1 MCLSRPTVAII
12 DLRAIKSNLAVL
24 CETAAG
30 SKIVA
35 VVKANAYGNGA
46 VRVSSA
52 IEQYVDILAVAFLAE
67 AQELRNA
74 GIIKPILILQGP
86 HQKIDLLQGKD
97 NNFIW
102 MLHSE
107 WQLQAFTEF
116 TESSHEHGEK
126 SWLKFDSGMHR
137 LGLPLSEFQNILKEN
152 TAIINDN
159 TVLVTHL
166 ANADEPIQSRAQAQI
181 DRFMTHAARAN
192 LPMCI
197 ANSAASIRFAQARV
211 DYVRLG
217 IALYG
222 STPFQDTDNPILLAP
237 VMSLESEIIALRT
250 IAKGD
255 TVGYGSAWKAAR
267 ESTIATVAI
276 GYADGYPRHAP
287 TSTPAWCNH
296 QLIPLVGRVS
306 MDMLTFDVSDL
317 PTVKIGDRVQLWGDK
332 LPINDVAEH
341 IGTIG
346 YELMTRVS
354 SRVPRQ
360 YIDN

>member
-1 MCLSRPTVAII
+1 MAS
-12 DLRAIKSNLAVL
+12 
-24 CETAAG
+24 G

-35 VVKANAYGNGA
+35 VVKADAYGNGA
-46 VRVSSA
+46 LRVASA
-52 IEQYVDILAVAFLAE
+52 IEQYVNILSVAFLAE
-67 AQELRNA
+67 AQALRQA
-74 GIIKPILILQGP
+74 GITKPILILQGP
-86 HQKIDLLQGKD
+86 HQNIDLQQGKGE
-97 NNFIW
+97 NFIW

-107 WQLQAFTEF
+107 WQLKAFTEF
-116 TESSHEHGEK
+116 TESSSEHTEK
-126 SWLKFDSGMHR
+126 SWLKFDTGMHR
-137 LGLPLSEFQNILKEN
+137 LGFPLAELQNILRNYATIVDDK
-152 TAIINDN
+152 

-166 ANADEPIQSRAQAQI
+166 ANADEPIQSRAKAQI
-181 DRFMTHAARAN
+181 DTFLTRAANTN

-197 ANSAASIRFAQARV
+197 ANSATSVRFDQARL

-222 STPFQDTDNPILLAP
+222 STPFQQSDNPISLVP
-237 VMSLESEIIALRT
+237 VMSLESQVIALRT

-255 TVGYGSAWKAAR
+255 TVGYGSTWKAAR

-287 TSTPAWCNH
+287 TSTPAWCNN
-296 QLIPLVGRVS
+296 QLISLVGRVS

-317 PTVKIGDRVQLWGDK
+317 PAVEIGDRVQLWGDK

-341 IGTIG
+341 IGTIA

-354 SRVPRQ
+354 SRVPRE
-360 YIDN
+360 YLDN

>member
-1 MCLSRPTVAII
+1 MSRPTVAII
-12 DLRAIKSNLAVL
+12 NLSAIKFNLAL
-24 CETAAG
+24 LSDMANG

-35 VVKANAYGNGA
+35 VVKADAYGNGA
-46 VRVSSA
+46 VRVASA
-52 IEQYVDILAVAFLAE
+52 IEQDVDILSVAFLAE

-74 GIIKPILILQGP
+74 GITKPILILQGP
-86 HQKIDLLQGKD
+86 HQHIDLQQGKG

-102 MLHSE
+102 MLHSK

-116 TESSHEHGEK
+116 TESSCEHAEK
-126 SWLKFDSGMHR
+126 SWLKFDTGMHR
-137 LGLPLSEFQNILKEN
+137 LGLPIAELQNILKDY
-152 TAIINDN
+152 ASIVNDN

-166 ANADEPIQSRAQAQI
+166 ANADEAIQARAKAQI
-181 DRFMTHAARAN
+181 DRFITHAAHTN

-197 ANSAASIRFAQARV
+197 ANSATSVRFEQARA

-222 STPFQDTDNPILLAP
+222 STPFQQTDNPISLAP
-237 VMSLESEIIALRT
+237 VMSLESQVIALRT

-255 TVGYGSAWKAAR
+255 TVGYGSTWKAAR

-287 TSTPAWCNH
+287 TSTPAWCNN
-296 QLIPLVGRVS
+296 QLISLVGRVS

-317 PTVKIGDRVQLWGDK
+317 PLVEIGDRVQLWGDK
-332 LPINDVAEH
+332 LPINEVAEH

-354 SRVPRQ
+354 SRVPRE

>member
-1 MCLSRPTVAII
+1 LFLSRPTVAII
-12 DLRAIKSNLAVL
+12 NLGAIKTNLAL
-24 CETAAG
+24 LSDIAKG

-35 VVKANAYGNGA
+35 VVKADAYGNGA
-46 VRVSSA
+46 HRVACA
-52 IEQYVDILAVAFLAE
+52 IEQYVNILSVAFLAE

-74 GIIKPILILQGP
+74 GITKPILILQGP
-86 HQKIDLLQGKD
+86 HQKMDLQQGKGK
-97 NNFIW
+97 NFIW

-116 TESSHEHGEK
+116 AESSSEQAEK
-126 SWLKFDSGMHR
+126 SWLKFDTGMHR
-137 LGLPLSEFQNILKEN
+137 LGLPLVELENILQN
-152 TAIINDN
+152 YASIIDDN

-166 ANADEPIQSRAQAQI
+166 ANADEPIQSRAKAQI
-181 DRFMTHAARAN
+181 ETFIRHAASTN
-192 LPMCI
+192 LPLCI
-197 ANSAASIRFAQARV
+197 ANSASSIRFEQARV

-222 STPFQDTDNPILLAP
+222 STPFQQTDNPISLVP
-237 VMSLESEIIALRT
+237 VMSLESQVIALRK

-255 TVGYGSAWKAAR
+255 TVGYGSTWKAAR

-287 TSTPAWCNH
+287 TSTPAWCNN
-296 QLIPLVGRVS
+296 QLISLVGRVS

-317 PTVKIGDRVQLWGDK
+317 PVVEIGDRVQLWGDK

-354 SRVPRQ
+354 SRVPRK
-360 YIDN
+360 YIEN